1 MDILLR
7 PIVTEKM
14 TKQGETLNR
23 YGFIVDKRAD
33 KPAIKKAVEK
43 MYGVNVIAVNTMR
56 YSGKRKTRYT
66 KSGMV
71 TGKTNAYKKAIITL
85 AQGEV
90 IDFYSNI

>member
-43 MYGVNVIAVNTMR
+43 MYGVNVVAVNTMR